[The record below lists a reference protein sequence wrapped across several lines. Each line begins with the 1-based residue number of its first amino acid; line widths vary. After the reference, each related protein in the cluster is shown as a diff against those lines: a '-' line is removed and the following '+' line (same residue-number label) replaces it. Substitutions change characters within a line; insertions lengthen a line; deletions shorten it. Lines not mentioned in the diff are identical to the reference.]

1 MKKVLSFLIVLVML
15 IGMAPS
21 LNVFADEFS
30 GKCGDNLT
38 WALDENGTL
47 TISGTGE
54 MYNSDSGWSFWEEYS
69 GEDWYWSERVVKQ
82 IIVEEGVTTI
92 GSFAFSNLV
101 KVTQIT
107 FPDSIININP
117 HSLQGL
123 DSLLEIIV
131 GENNSKY
138 CSDNGI
144 LYNKNKKMLIK
155 YPEGRDDEIFL
166 VPENVEIIRQYAFFG
181 ANFKKVILPKDFNY
195 TFDLYYDYGEDQVI
209 GEDFDG
215 GCFFGCKNLESI
227 EIEDNNSTY
236 RTENGILYNKDKTT
250 LIKYPGGKQENIF
263 SIPNT
268 VIKIGMQAFCD
279 NQSLT
284 AINIPKSV
292 TLIDNPFDSFVEDK
306 IKDIYYSGTEK
317 EWEQIDN
324 EEEDFDWGGDGFWD
338 KVTVHYNS
346 TGLDTPDEPIVPEPE
361 DRFKY
366 YSDEYFENSSYT
378 YNPSLATMSM
388 YLAHS
393 AYASD
398 NTDNTKKSENVK
410 KLLLQCDFD
419 EETYMTNSYLT
430 GGFDNGNAPTTD
442 SIGVAGASK
451 PLGDYTLIAIAV
463 RGGGYGKEWAS
474 NFTIGPTGQHQGFMT
489 AKENVLDFINKFI
502 IKNNI
507 SGKIKIWITGFSRAA
522 ATANLTAAALDD
534 GTAKAIIP
542 TLDETVSLSNDDLY
556 AYCFETPAGGDYE
569 NEILQAIEYTNI
581 FNIINPN
588 DPVPKVAPA
597 AMGFGRY
604 GIDKI
609 LPAAE
614 NMNQKDYDDAVKQM
628 TKFYKGEYKVDTF
641 EFKKIKEIKFIPE
654 LKIIY
659 EESNNPIPQSIFLDD
674 FIDILS
680 NDYIGDRFDYS
691 NFYQKALREI
701 ISAFMGE
708 SKKKSDTALT
718 ALIENLSNGWKD
730 ILSTFIY
737 AGEETA
743 YKEIYKILTKSLDE
757 ADIEYNKEGLE
768 ESVVALADILLSYV
782 VNYPNYI
789 ATLLS
794 NNHLFD
800 AHDPLLC
807 LAWLQSMDENF
818 VENPKVK
825 FSKGTYRIIKVNC
838 PIDVTVKD
846 ENGDV
851 VAQIIN
857 DEPQKIAN
865 SSIIATINDNG
876 EKVVYLPS
884 DSNYDV
890 HMTATDNGEMN
901 YSINEYNPT
910 EASVSRIVNYYNI
923 SVNKDDVLVG
933 EVPEYSDLDIEQ
945 GVENGSNTPYSL
957 SKDANQIPSSNDIKG
972 DDVKLF
978 NVNVTSEDNSK
989 GIVMGSSSMYEGNFA
1004 QVEAIALEG
1013 YEFDGWYAQNVQI
1026 SQENPYRF
1034 CVTQDIELTAKFKEA
1049 ETYPLEFECEDGG
1062 QIIVGNNGNYYEGK
1076 KIDIE
1081 AKAKSGYIFAGWA
1094 TSNGGTFAN
1103 ANSSSTTFT
1112 MPANNTTITAKFSKV
1127 SSGSG
1132 GGGVSTYTVKFET
1145 NGGSTVKAITVN
1157 KNAVAAEPTAPTK
1170 DGFKFDGWYTD
1181 KELTTAYDF
1190 TAKVTKSFTL
1200 YAKWTEIEKE
1210 PEVDN
1215 PDKSTIFTDVKATDW
1230 FYENV
1235 QYVVENKLM
1244 NGVGNDKFAPNDTL
1258 TRAMLVTVLYRNAG
1272 EPATN
1277 RSIPFADIDMGA
1289 YYSNAVSWAKQNGI
1303 VSGVTENEFAPD
1315 ANITREQI
1323 ATIMFRY
1330 AQYKGME
1337 AVTLEDNLHFTDS
1350 SEISEYAVSAMNWAV
1365 GTGLMKGKS
1374 ATTINPK
1381 DNATRAEIA
1390 AILQRFIEANK

>member
-1 MKKVLSFLIVLVML
+1 MKRVVSLFLVLCMMMSLTVSLSITASAEIISDIYTYYISNGEATITQCDQTVSGAIVIPSTLGGYPVTSIEDCAFFGCNGLTSIEIPDSVTRIGVDTFSYCSLLTRLIIPSTVNTIKSMDTNCEVRTSVYYCGTSNEWDEYDVSIKNARIICMGDYVSSGTCGESVTWSYDKYGKLKIDGCGKMYDYAKMDEEASELDPSFTSYVPWDGYPILSTY
-15 IGMAPS
+15 IGEFVEEIDS
-21 LNVFADEFS
+21 FAVFS
-30 GKCGDNLT
+30 GVNIYVNDNNSNYSSIDGVLYSR
-38 WALDENGTL
+38 DE
-47 TISGTGE
+47 
-54 MYNSDSGWSFWEEYS
+54 
-69 GEDWYWSERVVKQ
+69 K
-82 IIVEEGVTTI
+82 
-92 GSFAFSNLV
+92 
-101 KVTQIT
+101 
-107 FPDSIININP
+107 
-117 HSLQGL
+117 
-123 DSLLEIIV
+123 SLLRVPRLKNQE
-131 GENNSKY
+131 EF
-138 CSDNGI
+138 GI
-144 LYNKNKKMLIK
+144 SYDVRNI
-155 YPEGRDDEIFL
+155 G
-166 VPENVEIIRQYAFFG
+166 QYAFYC
-181 ANFKKVILPKDFNY
+181 NDI
-195 TFDLYYDYGEDQVI
+195 T
-209 GEDFDG
+209 
-215 GCFFGCKNLESI
+215 
-227 EIEDNNSTY
+227 
-236 RTENGILYNKDKTT
+236 
-250 LIKYPGGKQENIF
+250 
-263 SIPNT
+263 
-268 VIKIGMQAFCD
+268 KI
-279 NQSLT
+279 T
-284 AINIPKSV
+284 IPKSV
-292 TLIDNPFDSFVEDK
+292 TTIEQGAFGECYELTDVYYTGSEDDWNN
-306 IKDIYYSGTEK
+306 ISIGEK
-317 EWEQIDN
+317 N
-324 EEEDFDWGGDGFWD
+324 EPLKNATIHF
-338 KVTVHYNS
+338 
-346 TGLDTPDEPIVPEPE
+346 
-361 DRFKY
+361 RFKY

-398 NTDNTKKSENVK
+398 NKDNTKKSENVK
-410 KLLLQCDFD
+410 KLLLRCDFD
-419 EETYMTNSYLT
+419 EETYMTNSYLI
-430 GGFDNGNAPTTD
+430 GGFDNENAPTTD

-542 TLDETVSLSNDDLY
+542 ALDETVSLSNDDLY
-556 AYCFETPAGGDYE
+556 AYCFETPAGGDYK

-628 TKFYKGEYKVDTF
+628 TKFYKELGQEYNVDTF
-641 EFKKIKEIKFIPE
+641 EFKKVSI
-654 LKIIY
+654 LKDKTPIY
-659 EESNNPIPQSIFLDD
+659 AKSNNYIPQSIFLDE
-674 FIDILS
+674 FIDVLS
-680 NDYIGDRFDYS
+680 NDYIGDRYDYS
-691 NFYQKALREI
+691 NFYQMALREI
-701 ISAFMGE
+701 TSVFMGE
-708 SKKKSDTALT
+708 SKTKRDAATT
-718 ALIENLSNGWKD
+718 ALIENLSNGWND

-737 AGEETA
+737 DGEETA

-1004 QVEAIALEG
+1004 QVAAIALES

-1081 AKAKSGYIFAGWA
+1081 AKANSGYIFAGWA

-1190 TAKVTKSFTL
+1190 AAKVTKSFTL
-1200 YAKWTEIEKE
+1200 YAKWTENEKE

-1215 PDKSTIFTDVKATDW
+1215 PNKSTIFTDVKATDW
-1230 FYENV
+1230 FFESV
-1235 QYVVENKLM
+1235 KYVADNKLM
-1244 NGVGNDKFAPNDTL
+1244 NGVAENKFAPNDTL

-1277 RSIPFADIDMGA
+1277 RSIPFGDIDMGA
-1289 YYSNAVSWAKQNGI
+1289 YYANAVSWAKQNGI
-1303 VSGVTENEFAPD
+1303 VNGVTENEFAPD
-1315 ANITREQI
+1315 SNITREQI
-1323 ATIMFRY
+1323 AAIMFRY
-1330 AQYKGME
+1330 AQLNGME
-1337 AVTLEDNLHFTDS
+1337 VVTLEENLHFTDS

-1390 AILQRFIEANK
+1390 AVLYRFIEANK